1 MSDKTL
7 VETPSATVAPPT
19 MSRSPMVLGWLKGQ
33 YAFFILVGLVVI
45 AGFSSKAFLTQGNL
59 TNLSLQLSVTG
70 IVVLAELLVVIS
82 GGIDIS
88 VGSIVGLGAVL
99 SAGVFSG
106 GNLLV
111 GLILGVAVGAGLGAV
126 NGAFVAFRGINP
138 FIVTLGM
145 LALARGLVYAY
156 TEGSPLSPNSG
167 SFISFGS
174 ATIAGVPVLTICWLI
189 AAAAIAFILYR
200 TVFGRRIY
208 AVGSNPRAAYSSGV
222 SVRST
227 LFTVYVMAGAL
238 AGLAG
243 VLLTCRIGAG
253 TPTAGT
259 NYELDAIAAV
269 VIGGAS
275 LAGGYGKVFGA
286 IVGTV
291 IFGVITNLLVLLNVS
306 TFYQDAFKGAL
317 ILLAVLLA
325 TVGRK
330 QQN

>member
-1 MSDKTL
+1 MNGDAIVTDPPA
-7 VETPSATVAPPT
+7 TPL
-19 MSRSPMVLGWLKGQ
+19 SRSRGPIIVNWLRSQ
-33 YAFFILVGLVVI
+33 YAFYILIGLI
-45 AGFSSKAFLTQGNL
+45 IFAGFSSDAFLTPSNL

-88 VGSIVGLGAVL
+88 VGSLVGLGAVL

-106 GNLLV
+106 GNLFVGLLV
-111 GLILGVAVGAGLGAV
+111 GVGVGAALGAV

-156 TEGSPLSPNSG
+156 TEGSPLSPKSG
-167 SFISFGS
+167 SFISFGA
-174 ATIAGVPVLTICWLI
+174 ATIAGIPVLTLCWLSAVVI
-189 AAAAIAFILYR
+189 IGFVLYR

-208 AVGSNPRAAYSSGV
+208 AVGSNARAAYSSGISV
-222 SVRST
+222 SST
-227 LFTVYVMAGAL
+227 LFAVYVIAGAL

-259 NYELDAIAAV
+259 NFELDAIAAV

-286 IVGTV
+286 MVGTV

-330 QQN
+330 RQT